1 MGGLK
6 TTSTK
11 KNDVLE
17 QEKRERELAA
27 TSIDNAIKAINFLQ
41 KGQNRTVSYN
51 NPDSYFEDTI
61 CDIGNSDFFLYKIEE
76 ITFEEK
82 FPRKEALENILG
94 TFKNIKG
101 INFLYAI
108 LREKSRVSFYLGVI
122 KDLFDKEST
131 FDLNDIASS
140 ILEPS
145 IKGNFRGCH
154 LTKPE
159 NELKQSFLNT
169 LKSFSSIGMV
179 EGIPIE
185 EQSND
190 SKIQFQGVERLV
202 EVMLS
207 SDDNFGLVVIA
218 KPYDDDS
225 IACIEHNLHKLY
237 ETLAPLSRC
246 TIQATHSHSRN
257 YNKDCRREF
266 SKYSSKTVG
275 KNEATTDSEGS
286 NHVQETRKDVSNST
300 QVSSLS
306 NTGEVWQNTKAYAD
320 NDSDYQDSSSC
331 YESYSLTEQGQ
342 NVYNSALSESTN
354 DSESVSHS
362 KNIETGLNR
371 SFNRQYNRVKS
382 SSDTELKGS
391 GFSKT
396 TELEVQNKAANIW
409 LKYLDE
415 YMLPRIERG
424 KGKGLFQ
431 ACTLLF
437 GEHETTITCLGNS
450 LSSLYSGSKGNRTP
464 LALTFRSN
472 KELFKDETKTDKLNE
487 ALKKYVETYFNNLQ
501 LPRIK
506 CTADLSSE
514 FAAAFSKYING
525 DSVFCGNWITAG
537 ELGVLAGMPQK
548 EVIGMRLREE
558 VEFGLNI
565 SENVQEVKDTNT
577 EHDNDREN
585 ANQQEGA
592 DLLELGNLIQSGS
605 ETNIPI
611 YLSKRNLDK
620 HTFVTG
626 VTGSGKTNTC
636 RNILID
642 SKLPFWV
649 VEPAKTE
656 YRVLKKDDDSIIFF
670 TPGNNKGAPFFLNP
684 FELFPGEAITSRAD
698 MIKATF
704 EATFHME
711 AAIPQLLE
719 AAIYKAYENKGWDIG
734 NNTWNG
740 KTQDDP
746 DGPFCNGVHAFP
758 TLGEYNELLAQV
770 VKEQG
775 FDERLH
781 DEYLGTMRA
790 LLQGL
795 LAGAK
800 GMMFNTPRS
809 VDFKELVE
817 KKVVLELEDIRNGS
831 EKSLIMGFVM
841 TNLVQAVKAKYFEE
855 RKKGKNFQH
864 ITLIE
869 EAHRLLS
876 RYQPGDSMNK
886 KHGVEVFSD
895 ILAEVRK
902 YGESMI
908 IVDQIPDKMT
918 PEVLKNTNTKI
929 VHKIF
934 AQDDKDAIGNTMAL
948 NDEQKKFLSNLVTG
962 RAIVFTQN
970 WTKAVQVQI
979 KKYDNDN
986 DKENDTEDNTED
998 ESLAK
1003 IHLGALK
1010 YYKNTAKR
1018 GVLPGLETIKR
1029 ITEEKVEKYL
1039 LLMESTRLA
1048 KIICERKKSGNWLNC
1063 SDCIAAIKTAIKNSD
1078 VEITAAYVYYVLFHE
1093 NIDEYKQNKVKDLV
1107 HLINACTDEKK
1118 IESEILKTY
1127 HSIL

>member
-1 MGGLK
+1 MNL
-6 TTSTK
+6 TDNIIINIEEK
-11 KNDVLE
+11 KD
-17 QEKRERELAA
+17 RELALA
-27 TSIDNAIKAINFLQ
+27 SLNNASRAVNYLQ
-41 KGQNRTVSYN
+41 NGQNQIVSYN
-51 NPDSYFEDTI
+51 KTELYLKDSLNEI
-61 CDIGNSDFFLYKIEE
+61 AISDIFLYKIEE

-94 TFKNIKG
+94 TFKNLKG

-108 LREKSRVSFYLGVI
+108 LRNNSGVSFYLGVV
-122 KDLFDKEST
+122 KDLFEAEST
-131 FDLNDIASS
+131 FDLNDIADS

-154 LTKPE
+154 LTKPD
-159 NELKQSFLNT
+159 NDLKQDFLNS
-169 LKSFSSIGMV
+169 LKNFNSFGMV

-202 EVMLS
+202 EVMLN

-225 IACIEHNLHKLY
+225 IACIEQNLHAVY
-237 ETLAPLSRC
+237 ETLSPFSRC
-246 TIQATHSHSRN
+246 TIQSTRNHSHNFNSDSRSELSKN
-257 YNKDCRREF
+257 CAKSVNKNKSVTE
-266 SKYSSKTVG
+266 SNS
-275 KNEATTDSEGS
+275 S
-286 NHVQETRKDVSNST
+286 NHAQETRQETNNTAQVNSLT
-300 QVSSLS
+300 S
-306 NTGEVWQNTKAYAD
+306 TGEVWQNTKAFSKNGD
-320 NDSDYQDSSSC
+320 DYQNSSS
-331 YESYSLTEQGQ
+331 SYDSLSVTEQGQ
-342 NVYNSALSESTN
+342 NIYNSILSESTN
-354 DSESVSHS
+354 DSESTSH
-362 KNIETGLNR
+362 NENVEAGLNR
-371 SFNRQYNRVKS
+371 SFNRQYNRVKGRS
-382 SSDTELKGS
+382 NSELKGS

-396 TELEVQNKAANIW
+396 TEIEVQNKAANIW
-409 LKYLDE
+409 LKYIDE

-431 ACTLLF
+431 VCALLF
-437 GEHETTITCLGNS
+437 GEHETTVTCLGNS

-464 LALTFRSN
+464 LSLTFRFDKNNLEN
-472 KELFKDETKTDKLNE
+472 KTPNNKLDKIRDHFI
-487 ALKKYVETYFNNLQ
+487 KTYFYNLQ

-506 CTADLSSE
+506 YLAGEPLYLTT
-514 FAAAFSKYING
+514 AFSKYISG
-525 DSVFCGNWITAG
+525 DEFFCGNWVTAG

-548 EVIGMRLREE
+548 EVIGIRLREE

-565 SENVQEVKDTNT
+565 TQGIQEIVDTIRNQDQIRESEK
-577 EHDNDREN
+577 
-585 ANQQEGA
+585 QQDCA
-592 DLLELGNLIQSGS
+592 DLLELGNLVQSGN
-605 ETNIPI
+605 ETKIPI

-656 YRVLKKDDDSIIFF
+656 YRVLKKDNDDIIFF

-809 VDFKELVE
+809 IDFKELVE

-855 RKKGKNFQH
+855 RKKGKKFQH

-886 KHGVEVFSD
+886 KHGVEVFAD

-962 RAIVFTQN
+962 RAVVFTQN

-979 KKYDNDN
+979 KKYDNDI
-986 DKENDTEDNTED
+986 ENDTED

-1010 YYKNTAKR
+1010 YYKDSVKK

-1039 LLMESTRLA
+1039 LLMESKRLA

-1063 SDCIAAIKTAIKNSD
+1063 SDCIAAIKTAIENSD
-1078 VEITAAYVYYVLFHE
+1078 VEITAAYLYYLLFHD
-1093 NIDEYKQNKVKDLV
+1093 NKDEYKQNKVKDLV
-1107 HLINACTDEKK
+1107 HLISVCADEKK